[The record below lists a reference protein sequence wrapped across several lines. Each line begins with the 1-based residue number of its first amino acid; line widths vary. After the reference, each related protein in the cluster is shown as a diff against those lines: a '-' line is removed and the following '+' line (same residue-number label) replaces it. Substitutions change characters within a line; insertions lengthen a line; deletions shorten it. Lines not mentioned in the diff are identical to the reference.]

1 MGTLRSAL
9 TFCAGAAGLAS
20 SSFAASDT
28 RQPAAATDT
37 IVVTGKAADREEEH
51 RKAVEFVRRVG
62 VARGQKP
69 AARWDSPVCPKAIGI
84 APIYARLVEAK
95 VCEVAG
101 TIGAKVAK
109 LPCRTNIAVTFALDA
124 GAVVRKIVS
133 RAPGRIA
140 EVPMSQRRAL
150 ETGDA
155 PVRWWYSTETLDR
168 NGMPAFDGAPPW
180 TSGNAEG
187 GGSVLPTTGSG
198 SFASAGASLIS
209 TRQMRA
215 LRTATVV
222 IDLKLA
228 EGVPL
233 DAVASYAAIVALA
246 EMAVLSPAPA
256 DSVLAL
262 FERND
267 APRAPTEE
275 DVALLSAVYTLPLD
289 REARQHR
296 GLLTR
301 SLVSE
306 KMGEK
311 KD

>member
-1 MGTLRSAL
+1 MGRLRSVLA
-9 TFCAGAAGLAS
+9 FSAAAGLAAPG
-20 SSFAASDT
+20 FAAEPQ
-28 RQPAAATDT
+28 QPTSAGDT
-37 IVVTGKAADREEEH
+37 IVVTGTAADREAE
-51 RKAVEFVRRVG
+51 RKKALDFVRKTG

-84 APIYARLVEAK
+84 APVYARLVEAR
-95 VCEVAG
+95 VRAIAG
-101 TIGAKVAK
+101 TIGAELAK
-109 LPCRTNIAVTFALDA
+109 TPCRTNIAVTFATDA

-133 RAPGRIA
+133 RSPGRIA
-140 EVPMSQRRAL
+140 EVPMNLRYGLKS
-150 ETGDA
+150 GDA

-180 TSGNAEG
+180 SGGNAEG

-198 SFASAGASLIS
+198 SFTSAGSSLIS

-215 LRTATVV
+215 LRSATIV
-222 IDLKLA
+222 IDLTRA

-233 DAVASYAAIVALA
+233 DAVASYAAIVGLA
-246 EMAVLSPAPA
+246 EMAVLAPPPE
-256 DSVLAL
+256 DSILSL
-262 FERND
+262 FERDD
-267 APRAPTEE
+267 ASRTPTDE
-275 DVALLSAVYTLPLD
+275 DLALLRALYTLPLD

-301 SLVSE
+301 SLVAE